1 MIKQRIHGKVAQRL
15 RPLLAGLLLLL
26 AAGCVSVGPDYQPPE
41 LQVPAVWQEGA
52 DPALVP
58 AEAMVVR
65 WWTLFD
71 DPLLERL
78 IAQGTQSNLDLR
90 SAVARV
96 REARARLGVAS
107 GERWP
112 GVDAAGSTMRRRS
125 SENSLAAGSGT
136 ETVYNVGLDASWEID
151 LFGRIGRSVE
161 AARADYQASEE
172 DRVDVLISLY
182 AEIAR
187 TYFTV
192 RTSQA
197 RLDAA
202 EGNLASQRQVLDLTR
217 SRFRNGLASGL
228 DVAQAERVLAVSEAA
243 VPPLRI
249 ELTRAINSIAVLLG
263 QPPGAL
269 FPELSEPGPI
279 PVPPAQVT
287 VGVPADLLRQRP
299 DIRRAERQL
308 AAQTARIGIATAD
321 LYPRLSLSGSF
332 AFEALQG
339 GDLLKS
345 GSRAFA
351 FGPTV
356 RWMLFDGQRVR
367 NLIKIEDA
375 RAEQALYRYEQSML
389 NALNEAENAMTRYL
403 QQRESLAALE
413 RSQQAGRRSVKLATG
428 LYKDGLSDFQNVLD
442 AQRAL
447 FEIENQLAAAR
458 GDAVINLVQL
468 YKAIGGG
475 WNPAGPK
482 DESAPVTPK
491 APQDASKEKS

>member
-1 MIKQRIHGKVAQRL
+1 MMREIFYGRL
-15 RPLLAGLLLLL
+15 VPRLSLLLAGLLMLL
-26 AAGCVSVGPDYQPPE
+26 AAGCVSVGPDYKTPE
-41 LQVPAVWQEGA
+41 LTVPVVWQEGE

-58 AEAMVVR
+58 AEDGVIC

-71 DPLLERL
+71 DPLLEQL
-78 IAQGTQSNLDLR
+78 IEMGRQSNLDLR
-90 SAVARV
+90 IAVARV
-96 REARARLGVAS
+96 REAWARLGVAA
-107 GERWP
+107 GQNWP
-112 GVDAAGSTMRRRS
+112 AVDAAGSVMRQRS
-125 SENSLAAGSGT
+125 SENSLSAGSGT
-136 ETVYNVGLDASWEID
+136 NSVYNVGLDASWELD
-151 LFGRIGRSVE
+151 LFGRISRSVE

-187 TYFTV
+187 TYFNV

-197 RLDAA
+197 RLAA
-202 EGNLASQRQVLDLTR
+202 AVGNLSSQRQVLDLTR
-217 SRFRNGLASGL
+217 SRFRNGLATGL
-228 DVAQAERVLAVSEAA
+228 DVAQAERVLATSEAV

-249 ELTRAINSIAVLLG
+249 ELTRALNSIAVLLG

-269 FPELSEPGPI
+269 FTELSEPAPI
-279 PVPPAQVT
+279 PVPPARVA

-321 LYPRLSLSGSF
+321 LYPRLSLSGFF
-332 AFEALQG
+332 AFEALEG

-345 GSRAFA
+345 GSRAFS

-356 RWMLFDGQRVR
+356 RWLLFDGKRVR
-367 NLIKIEDA
+367 SQIQVEDA
-375 RAEQALYRYEQSML
+375 RTEQALYQYEQTML
-389 NALNEAENAMTRYL
+389 NALNEAENAMTQYL
-403 QQRESLAALE
+403 QQQDTLAALE
-413 RSQQAGRRSVKLATG
+413 RSQLAGRRSVKLATG

-442 AQRAL
+442 SQRAL

-458 GDAVINLVQL
+458 GDTVINLVQL

-475 WNPAGPK
+475 WNPAGP
-482 DESAPVTPK
+482 
-491 APQDASKEKS
+491 QDISKEKP

>member
-1 MIKQRIHGKVAQRL
+1 MRQRLHVKLVRGL
-15 RPLLAGLLLLL
+15 RPLLAVLLLLV
-26 AAGCVSVGPDYQPPE
+26 AGCMSVGPDYKAPE
-41 LQVPAVWQEGA
+41 LKVPAVWQEGA

-58 AEAMVVR
+58 AEEEVIC
-65 WWTLFD
+65 WWALFD
-71 DPLLERL
+71 DPLLEQL
-78 IAQGTQSNLDLR
+78 IAMGAQSNLDLR
-90 SAVARV
+90 IAVARV
-96 REARARLGVAS
+96 REARARLGVAT
-107 GERWP
+107 GENWP
-112 GVDAAGSTMRRRS
+112 AVDAAGSAMRRRS
-125 SENSLAAGSGT
+125 SGNSLSAASGS
-136 ETVYNVGLDASWEID
+136 ETFYTVGLDASWELD
-151 LFGRIGRSVE
+151 LFGHISRSVE

-197 RLDAA
+197 RLAAA

-217 SRFRNGLASGL
+217 SRFRNGLATGL
-228 DVAQAERVLAVSEAA
+228 DVAQAERVLAASEAA

-269 FPELSEPGPI
+269 FAELIEPAPI

-332 AFEALQG
+332 AFEALEG
-339 GDLLKS
+339 SDLIKS
-345 GSRAFA
+345 GSRGFA

-356 RWMLFDGQRVR
+356 RWLLFDGKRVR
-367 NLIKIEDA
+367 NQIKVEDA
-375 RAEQALYRYEQSML
+375 RAEQALYQYEQSML
-389 NALNEAENAMTRYL
+389 NALNEAENAMTQYL
-403 QQRESLAALE
+403 QQRDTLLALE
-413 RSQQAGRRSVKLATG
+413 RSQQAGRRSVQLSTG

-442 AQRAL
+442 SQRAL

-458 GDAVINLVQL
+458 GDTVINLVQL

-475 WNPAGPK
+475 WNPAGP
-482 DESAPVTPK
+482 
-491 APQDASKEKS
+491 QDVSKEKP

>member
-1 MIKQRIHGKVAQRL
+1 MMRQRIHGQLVLRL

-26 AAGCVSVGPDYQPPE
+26 VAGCMSVGPDYEAPE
-41 LQVPAVWQEGA
+41 LKVPAVWQEGA

-58 AEAMVVR
+58 AEEEVIC

-71 DPLLERL
+71 DPLLEQL
-78 IAQGTQSNLDLR
+78 IEMGRQSNLDLR
-90 SAVARV
+90 IAVARV
-96 REARARLGVAS
+96 REARARLGIAA
-107 GERWP
+107 GEHWP
-112 GVDAAGSTMRRRS
+112 AVDAAGSAMRQRS
-125 SENSLAAGSGT
+125 SENSLSQGSGT
-136 ETVYNVGLDASWEID
+136 DSVYNVGLDASWELD

-197 RLDAA
+197 RLAA
-202 EGNLASQRQVLDLTR
+202 TVGNLASQRQVLDLTR
-217 SRFRNGLASGL
+217 SRFRNGLATGL
-228 DVAQAERVLAVSEAA
+228 DVAQAERVLAASEAA

-249 ELTRAINSIAVLLG
+249 ELARAINSIAVLLG

-269 FPELSEPGPI
+269 FAELSEPAPI
-279 PVPPAQVT
+279 PVPPTQVT

-299 DIRRAERQL
+299 DIRRAERLL
-308 AAQTARIGIATAD
+308 AAQTARIGIATSD

-332 AFEALQG
+332 AFEALEG
-339 GDLLKS
+339 GDLFKS
-345 GSRAFA
+345 GSRTFG

-356 RWMLFDGQRVR
+356 RWLLFDGKRVR
-367 NLIKIEDA
+367 SQIQVEDA
-375 RAEQALYRYEQSML
+375 RAEQALYQYEQTML
-389 NALNEAENAMTRYL
+389 NALNEAENAMTQYL
-403 QQRESLAALE
+403 QQRDTLAALE
-413 RSQQAGRRSVKLATG
+413 RSQQAGRRSVKLSTG

-442 AQRAL
+442 SQRAL
-447 FEIENQLAAAR
+447 FEIENLLAAAR
-458 GDAVINLVQL
+458 GDTVINLVQL

-475 WNPAGPK
+475 WNPAAPK
-482 DESAPVTPK
+482 NETAPVAPR
-491 APQDASKEKS
+491 APQDLSKEKS

>member
-1 MIKQRIHGKVAQRL
+1 MMRQRINGNLVRRL
-15 RPLLAGLLLLL
+15 SPLLAALLMLL
-26 AAGCVSVGPDYQPPE
+26 AAGCVSVGPDYEAPE
-41 LQVPAVWQEGA
+41 LTVPATWQEGA

-58 AEAMVVR
+58 AEEEVAC

-71 DPLLERL
+71 DPLLEQL
-78 IAQGTQSNLDLR
+78 IAMGEQSNLDLR
-90 SAVARV
+90 IAVARV
-96 REARARLGVAS
+96 KEARARLGVAA
-107 GERWP
+107 GENWP
-112 GVDAAGSTMRRRS
+112 AVDAAGSAIRQRS
-125 SENSLAAGSGT
+125 SENSLSTVSAT
-136 ETVYNVGLDASWEID
+136 ENVYNAGLDASWEVD
-151 LFGRIGRSVE
+151 LFGRISRSVE

-187 TYFTV
+187 TYFDV
-192 RTSQA
+192 RTAQA
-197 RLDAA
+197 RLAAA
-202 EGNLASQRQVLDLTR
+202 EGNLISQRQVLELTR
-217 SRFRNGLASGL
+217 SRFRNGLATGL
-228 DVAQAERVLAVSEAA
+228 DVAQAERVLAASEAA

-249 ELTRAINSIAVLLG
+249 DLTRAINSIAVLLG
-263 QPPGAL
+263 SPPGAL
-269 FPELSEPGPI
+269 FAELSEPAPI
-279 PVPPAQVT
+279 PVPPAQVA

-332 AFEALQG
+332 AFEALEG
-339 GDLLKS
+339 GDLFKS

-356 RWMLFDGQRVR
+356 RWLLFDGKRVR
-367 NLIKIEDA
+367 NQIKVEDA
-375 RAEQALYRYEQSML
+375 RTEQALYQYEQTML
-389 NALNEAENAMTRYL
+389 NALNEAENAMTQYL
-403 QQRESLAALE
+403 QQRDTLAALE

-458 GDAVINLVQL
+458 GDTVINLVQL

-475 WNPAGPK
+475 WNPAGP
-482 DESAPVTPK
+482 
-491 APQDASKEKS
+491 QDLSKEKP

>member
-1 MIKQRIHGKVAQRL
+1 MTRELFHGHLVPRL
-15 RPLLAGLLLLL
+15 SLLLAGFLILL
-26 AAGCVSVGPDYQPPE
+26 AAGCVSVGPDYKTPE
-41 LQVPAVWQEGA
+41 LPVPAVWQEGE

-58 AEAMVVR
+58 AEEEVIC

-71 DPLLERL
+71 DPLLEQL
-78 IAQGTQSNLDLR
+78 IEMGRQSNLDLR
-90 SAVARV
+90 IAVARV
-96 REARARLGVAS
+96 KEARARLGVAA
-107 GERWP
+107 GENWP
-112 GVDAAGSTMRRRS
+112 AVDAAGSAMRQRS
-125 SENSLAAGSGT
+125 SENSLSQGSGT
-136 ETVYNVGLDASWEID
+136 NSVYNVGLDASWELD
-151 LFGRIGRSVE
+151 LFGRISRSVE
-161 AARADYQASEE
+161 AARAVYQASEE

-187 TYFTV
+187 TYFNV

-197 RLDAA
+197 RLAAA
-202 EGNLASQRQVLDLTR
+202 EGNLTSQRQVLDLTR
-217 SRFRNGLASGL
+217 SRFRNGLATGL
-228 DVAQAERVLAVSEAA
+228 DVAQAERVLAASEAA

-249 ELTRAINSIAVLLG
+249 ELTRAINSMAVLLG
-263 QPPGAL
+263 KPPGAL
-269 FPELSEPGPI
+269 FDELSEPAPI

-332 AFEALQG
+332 AFEALES
-339 GDLLKS
+339 GDLFKS

-356 RWMLFDGQRVR
+356 RWLLFDGNRVR
-367 NLIKIEDA
+367 NQIKVEDA
-375 RAEQALYRYEQSML
+375 LAEQALYQYEQSML
-389 NALNEAENAMTRYL
+389 NALNEAENAMTQYL
-403 QQRESLAALE
+403 QQRDTLAALE

-442 AQRAL
+442 SQRAL

-458 GDAVINLVQL
+458 GDTVINLVQL

-475 WNPAGPK
+475 WNPAGP
-482 DESAPVTPK
+482 
-491 APQDASKEKS
+491 QDVSKEKF

>member
-1 MIKQRIHGKVAQRL
+1 MMRQRFHGRLVRGL

-26 AAGCVSVGPDYQPPE
+26 VAGCMSVGPDYEAPE
-41 LQVPAVWQEGA
+41 LEVPAVWQEGA

-58 AEAMVVR
+58 AEEEVIC

-71 DPLLERL
+71 DPLLEQL
-78 IAQGTQSNLDLR
+78 IAMGRQSNLDLR
-90 SAVARV
+90 IAVARV
-96 REARARLGVAS
+96 KEARARLGVAA
-107 GERWP
+107 GENWP
-112 GVDAAGSTMRRRS
+112 AVDAAGSAMRQRG
-125 SENSLAAGSGT
+125 SENSLSQGSGT
-136 ETVYNVGLDASWEID
+136 DSVYNVGLDASWEID
-151 LFGRIGRSVE
+151 LFGRISRSVE

-172 DRVDVLISLY
+172 DRVDVLIFLY

-197 RLDAA
+197 RLAAA
-202 EGNLASQRQVLDLTR
+202 EGNLASQRQVLELTR
-217 SRFRNGLASGL
+217 SRFRNGLATGL
-228 DVAQAERVLAVSEAA
+228 DVAQAERVLAASEAA

-269 FPELSEPGPI
+269 FAELIEPAPI

-332 AFEALQG
+332 AFEALEG
-339 GDLLKS
+339 GDLFKS

-356 RWMLFDGQRVR
+356 RWLLFDGNRVR
-367 NLIKIEDA
+367 NQIKVEDA
-375 RAEQALYRYEQSML
+375 RAEQALYQYEQSML
-389 NALNEAENAMTRYL
+389 NALNEAENAMTQYL
-403 QQRESLAALE
+403 LQRDTLAALE

-442 AQRAL
+442 SQRAL

-458 GDAVINLVQL
+458 GDTVINLVQL

-475 WNPAGPK
+475 WNPAGP
-482 DESAPVTPK
+482 
-491 APQDASKEKS
+491 QDVSKEKL